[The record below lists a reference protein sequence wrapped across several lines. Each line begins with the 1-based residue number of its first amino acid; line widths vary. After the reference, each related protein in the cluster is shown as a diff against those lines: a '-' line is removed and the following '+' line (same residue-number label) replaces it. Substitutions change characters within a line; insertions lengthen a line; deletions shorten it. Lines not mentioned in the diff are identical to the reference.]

1 MTDNNTDTGF
11 DDSSGAAPAEPVHN
25 PAHAM
30 TDRFA
35 AQLLRQA
42 LDALAAQRTLWPV
55 TPQQQQQEVIDRLR
69 EGFADVIRRQIPHI
83 ASAGFVNAEVTLH
96 TITCKGD
103 AIKAV
108 VTIGDNKTLHD
119 LVDVMGRKV
128 VLVLVDAE
136 VYTAGME
143 SFEAQKDQPDL
154 PLEGFEAGEAA

>member
-1 MTDNNTDTGF
+1 MTNTTSDFQNDNTDAG
-11 DDSSGAAPAEPVHN
+11 EPPTLN
-25 PAHAM
+25 RALA
-30 TDRFA
+30 TSERFA
-35 AQLLRQA
+35 AQLLR
-42 LDALAAQRTLWPV
+42 LSIDALANQRTLWPV

-69 EGFADVIRRQIPHI
+69 NGFTEVILRQIPQI
-83 ASAGFVNAEVTLH
+83 AAAGFVHAEVSLQ
-96 TITCKGD
+96 TITAKGD

-143 SFEAQKDQPDL
+143 SFEAQADQPDF
-154 PLEGFEAGEAA
+154 GFGAPQEEAA

>member
-1 MTDNNTDTGF
+1 MNDNTTPDIEPTLN
-11 DDSSGAAPAEPVHN
+11 AALAVSE
-25 PAHAM
+25 
-30 TDRFA
+30 RFA

-42 LDALAAQRTLWPV
+42 IDALANQRTLWPV

-69 EGFADVIRRQIPHI
+69 NGFTEVILRQIPQI

-143 SFEAQKDQPDL
+143 GFEAQKDQPEL
-154 PLEGFEAGEAA
+154 PLEGFGEQAA